1 LKNLELIKYKLKKT
15 YHNYDQQ
22 HAHHKFQQKKILP
35 FMSVPQHIT
44 YCRLR
49 SLHSKIQSMIQT
61 KADINAAA
69 EVLMGWSCCR
79 RKDLGLELMG
89 DS

>member
-1 LKNLELIKYKLKKT
+1 
-15 YHNYDQQ
+15 
-22 HAHHKFQQKKILP
+22 
-35 FMSVPQHIT
+35 MSVPQHIT